1 MSSGLQNAAGDK
13 LRVILEHVTAGK
25 LRAVLLGIGVT
36 VMIQSS
42 SATDMMVIGF
52 VNSGL
57 MEITQAIGII
67 MGANIGTTVTAQI
80 TAFDLSA
87 FAPVLLFM
95 GCVMYLFMKRAVI
108 RNIGNI
114 ILGFGML
121 FVGISLI
128 KSAIAPLAQSPRFI
142 SFLTR
147 LSNPLLA
154 IVFAVAFTA
163 LLQSSSSSVVIF
175 QAFAIEGMLDYD
187 TAVYLV
193 IGAAIGS
200 VAPNIL
206 ASLTTNRNGKRTA
219 LLNLLFNLFRAVLL
233 CILINIFPQILSAIQ
248 SLSPNDIGRQ
258 IANTH
263 TIFAVIAVVV
273 MLPFSRYIAQMTERL
288 IPVLPQETISKREKK
303 LMYMVDVKNT
313 LPTVTIR
320 QAVLETE
327 RLGKLARSN
336 LSNALNGFFDGDEE
350 LLEKVKTS
358 QEIVNYLSREINTRL
373 LALTAVELPEADAFR
388 ASNLSMIVADFD
400 RISDHAGNIVG
411 YAAQVKNPKEAFSSH
426 ARRDMYFLADQT
438 DRTIELAIQIFANEQ
453 FDLIPEAQFSE
464 DLVNQ
469 IESEAVEKH
478 IGRVMKGKCDPFS
491 GMIYTDMC
499 AEFERCS
506 DHAMK
511 IAKALVPRKMLEDL
525 EID

>member
-1 MSSGLQNAAGDK
+1 M
-13 LRVILEHVTAGK
+13 
-25 LRAVLLGIGVT
+25 
-36 VMIQSS
+36 
-42 SATDMMVIGF
+42 
-52 VNSGL
+52 
-57 MEITQAIGII
+57 
-67 MGANIGTTVTAQI
+67 
-80 TAFDLSA
+80 
-87 FAPVLLFM
+87 
-95 GCVMYLFMKRAVI
+95 
-108 RNIGNI
+108 
-114 ILGFGML
+114 
-121 FVGISLI
+121 
-128 KSAIAPLAQSPRFI
+128 
-142 SFLTR
+142 
-147 LSNPLLA
+147 
-154 IVFAVAFTA
+154 
-163 LLQSSSSSVVIF
+163 
-175 QAFAIEGMLDYD
+175 
-187 TAVYLV
+187 
-193 IGAAIGS
+193 
-200 VAPNIL
+200 
-206 ASLTTNRNGKRTA
+206 
-219 LLNLLFNLFRAVLL
+219 
-233 CILINIFPQILSAIQ
+233 
-248 SLSPNDIGRQ
+248 
-258 IANTH
+258 
-263 TIFAVIAVVV
+263 
-273 MLPFSRYIAQMTERL
+273 
-288 IPVLPQETISKREKK
+288 
-303 LMYMVDVKNT
+303 
-313 LPTVTIR
+313 
-320 QAVLETE
+320 
-327 RLGKLARSN
+327 
-336 LSNALNGFFDGDEE
+336 NGFFDGDEE